1 MENIAPALLDWF
13 YTNRRILPFR
23 EDPTPYH
30 VWLSEIMLQQTRVSA
45 ALPYYERFLA
55 ALPDIPALAACE
67 EEKLHKLWEGL
78 GYYSRVRNLQKAAR
92 IVCEQYGGQLPADY
106 DALRALP
113 GIGDYTAGAIASI
126 SFGLAV
132 PAVDGNVLRVMA
144 RLRED
149 GEDILKQSVKNRV
162 EAELT
167 EIMPAEDPGAFN
179 QAMMDLGAMVCLPN
193 GAPKCEV
200 CPLFDQCLAGQHQTW
215 TEYPFKK
222 SAKPRRIEDRTV
234 LLFLDGV
241 HTAVRKR
248 PKKGLLAGLYE
259 FPNFDGVL
267 SEQEALE
274 EAEKFGVT
282 PLHIQALPPYKH
294 IFSHIEWHITGYAI
308 KIAGNDVEQEGEEK
322 AGLIFA
328 DAKTAAER
336 YAIPSAFAEY
346 AKYTDLERA

>member
-1 MENIAPALLDWF
+1 MENIAPALLEWF
-13 YTNRRILPFR
+13 YKNQRILPFR
-23 EDPTPYH
+23 TDPSPYH

-234 LLFLDGV
+234 LLFLDGT

-294 IFSHIEWHITGYAI
+294 IFSHVEWHITGYAI

>member
-1 MENIAPALLDWF
+1 MENIAPALLEWF
-13 YTNRRILPFR
+13 YKNQRILPFR
-23 EDPTPYH
+23 TDPSPYH

-294 IFSHIEWHITGYAI
+294 IFSHVEWHITGYAI

>member
-1 MENIAPALLDWF
+1 M
-13 YTNRRILPFR
+13 
-23 EDPTPYH
+23 
-30 VWLSEIMLQQTRVSA
+30 
-45 ALPYYERFLA
+45 
-55 ALPDIPALAACE
+55 
-67 EEKLHKLWEGL
+67 
-78 GYYSRVRNLQKAAR
+78 
-92 IVCEQYGGQLPADY
+92 
-106 DALRALP
+106 
-113 GIGDYTAGAIASI
+113 
-126 SFGLAV
+126 
-132 PAVDGNVLRVMA
+132 LRVMA

-200 CPLFDQCLAGQHQTW
+200 CPLFDQCLAGQHQPGRNIRLKRAQSRAESK
-215 TEYPFKK
+215 TEPFCSGRYAHSGAGTGQKK
-222 SAKPRRIEDRTV
+222 DFWRDFTSSRTSM
-234 LLFLDGV
+234 
-241 HTAVRKR
+241 A
-248 PKKGLLAGLYE
+248 
-259 FPNFDGVL
+259 VL

-294 IFSHIEWHITGYAI
+294 IFSHVEWHITGYAI